1 VSRVLFRVTPDE
13 LRRLALPAGS
23 MGPKA
28 EAACRFAAATGH
40 PAVIGDID
48 DAALLLAGGAGTTVK
63 P

>member
-1 VSRVLFRVTPDE
+1 
-13 LRRLALPAGS
+13 

-28 EAACRFAAATGH
+28 EAACRFAAATGR